1 MFDQATAIFD
11 RRHRRFFADNDEPR
25 QVWALDRDRG
35 QIVHLPDG
43 AVDDAVRRACRDGR
57 LRCPVRDCPDPRL
70 IAKGGRQRR
79 HHFAHK
85 VAHIPHDS
93 AAVLRT
99 EAVAMLAAWARRYRG
114 TDVSTSDNDE
124 LGIVSIR
131 SRRSGRVS
139 ELAVTYDPRTE
150 PLQTDH
156 SPTRQLLLGHT
167 RALLLPRSE
176 HTQQPGV
183 WLCGD
188 ARLTRQLIYEHG
200 AAIAVNPQQ
209 RLVATLLDTRIAH
222 HAGLICQHPAA
233 HPTTC
238 IITDIDACRLDEQ
251 GAITTPALTKLRAWQ
266 DEHPNAPTG
275 RAPRRSRTHHN
286 GAAMPSR
293 PAEDI
298 DLPVLTDR
306 TTGPHRPDI
315 NRVVLSGT
323 LVAQQG
329 KQPSERE
336 GTQTLRVAI
345 DSEQPNRYV
354 DVIVTGPHLS
364 TSRAEDRVAVVHGH
378 LNASPVNGDLAIVAD
393 TVELYSTGQPL

>member
-1 MFDQATAIFD
+1 MFEQATATFD
-11 RRHRRFFADNDEPR
+11 RRHRRFFADNEEPR
-25 QVWALDRDRG
+25 QVWALDRDRD

-57 LRCPVRDCPDPRL
+57 LRCPVADCPDPRL
-70 IAKGGRQRR
+70 IAKGGRERR

-114 TDVSTSDNDE
+114 ADVSTSDDDE

-139 ELAVTYDPRTE
+139 EIAVTYDPRTE
-150 PLQTDH
+150 PPQTSH
-156 SPTRQLLLGHT
+156 APTRQLLLGHT

-176 HTQQPGV
+176 HPQLPGV
-183 WLCGD
+183 WFCGD
-188 ARLTRQLIYEHG
+188 AHLTRELIYEHG

-222 HAGLICQHPAA
+222 HAGLIAKHPAA

-238 IITDIDACRLDEQ
+238 IIADIDACRLDEQ
-251 GAITTPALTKLRAWQ
+251 GCITTPALTTLRAWQ
-266 DEHPNAPTG
+266 DEHPSAPTG
-275 RAPRRSRTHHN
+275 RAPRRSRTRVN
-286 GAAMPSR
+286 SPVMASK

-298 DLPVLTDR
+298 NLPVLADR
-306 TTGPHRPDI
+306 ATGPHDPDI

-329 KQPSERE
+329 DQPSEVE
-336 GTQTLRVAI
+336 GTQTLRVAL
-345 DSEQPNRYV
+345 DGEHSHRYV
-354 DVIVTGPHLS
+354 DVIVTGPHI
-364 TSRAEDRVAVVHGH
+364 TTPGAEDRVAVVHGH
-378 LNASPVNGDLAIVAD
+378 LDASHVTGALSIVAD
-393 TVELYSTGQPL
+393 TLELYTPRQ